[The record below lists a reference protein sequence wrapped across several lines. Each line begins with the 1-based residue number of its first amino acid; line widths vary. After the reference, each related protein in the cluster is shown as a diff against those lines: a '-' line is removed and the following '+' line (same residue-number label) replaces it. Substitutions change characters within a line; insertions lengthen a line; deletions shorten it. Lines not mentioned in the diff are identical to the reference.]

1 MNKTNILLLYGLPC
15 SGKSSVL
22 SALNTNHHVITV
34 DTIIT
39 KIIAE
44 PSIEDFIHLS
54 NDIIKAIIDEI
65 NNGKSN
71 QYLIEVGC
79 LISKSA
85 IDLLEVFFVEKG
97 YDFFNIKLIASDD
110 ELVKRIINRNT
121 DITSGIRQGI
131 KVDGPDYL
139 TRFKQILEKNLPD
152 NLIEIDTTT
161 KPTENVILEI
171 IKSTGVPFMAVDYS
185 SGHIT

>member
-1 MNKTNILLLYGLPC
+1 MNKINILLLYGLPC

-22 SALNTNHHVITV
+22 SALNTNYHVITV
-34 DTIIT
+34 DAIIT
-39 KIIAE
+39 KIVTE
-44 PSIEDFIHLS
+44 PSIDDFNHFS
-54 NDIIKAIIDEI
+54 NEIIEAIICEI

-71 QYLIEVGC
+71 RYLIEIGC

-85 IDLLEVFFVEKG
+85 IDLLEVFFIKKG
-97 YDFFNIKLIASDD
+97 YGFFNIKLIADDD
-110 ELVKRIINRNT
+110 ELVKRIVNRNT

-139 TRFKQILEKNLPD
+139 TRFKQVLEKNLPD
-152 NLIEIDTTT
+152 NLIDVDTTA

-171 IKSTGVPFMAVDYS
+171 IKKTGDVFMVAD
-185 SGHIT
+185 